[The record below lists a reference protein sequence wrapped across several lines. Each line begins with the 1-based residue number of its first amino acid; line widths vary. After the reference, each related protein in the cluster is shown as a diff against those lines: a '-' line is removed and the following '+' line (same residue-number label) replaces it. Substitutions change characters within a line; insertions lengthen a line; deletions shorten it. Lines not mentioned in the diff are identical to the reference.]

1 MIPMDFH
8 FERPWWLLALV
19 PAAVVLWS
27 AARAAVRG
35 SGWRDTVD
43 AHLLRHLALPA
54 EGGRRAWPLW
64 LLGAGWLAATLAM
77 AGPSWERVRQPT
89 TKTIEP
95 TVVAL
100 DMSVSM
106 DATDLT
112 PSRLARARYELQDVL
127 ERNAGGQVGLVIYS
141 DEPFVAAPLTDDGR
155 VVAEMIPTLTSDIMP
170 GRGSRPDRAIDQAV
184 ALLEQAGIP
193 GGRILLLADSVGD
206 DPAATSAAARRAA
219 ASGRRVSVL
228 GVGTVEGA
236 PIPDGRGG
244 FARTKDGETHVARLP
259 VDALRSLSVDGGGR
273 YASIVAGDADLDVL
287 LAEPLS
293 LASSSEDG
301 ARWNAD
307 VEIWRDAGVY
317 LLFVPLLLA
326 PLAFR
331 RGWLAVLAL
340 GVALGTP
347 LDARAGVW
355 DDLWYTRDQ
364 QAAAALETG
373 DATRASELFE
383 SEDWRAA
390 ARYESGDF
398 EEASQEFAALDG
410 NENRYNL
417 GNALAKSGKLEAAIA
432 AYDEVLEAAPGH
444 EDAEFNRELVRQ
456 LLEQRRQEPQEQRPQ
471 EQGQEQ
477 SGDGSGE
484 ESPSEHS
491 QRSSGTEPSESSA
504 SDGSSG
510 SGSEPQAQADAAD
523 ESDEPDPSA
532 PPQANAEQEPGEP
545 QKDASQQATAEEQP
559 GEASTERR
567 DAAGEPGD
575 ERSPEEYADRGK
587 PEHGA
592 ETGENAVGE
601 RVDEALEANEGEP
614 QEDEPGSQ
622 RASAPSAEPMT
633 EERQA
638 REQLLRQVPDDPAG
652 LLRAKIHRTYAEKRF
667 AERQR
672 RIVQQGGTNPWW

>member
-1 MIPMDFH
+1 MIPTDFH

-19 PAAVVLWS
+19 PAAVVLWY
-27 AARAAVRG
+27 AVRAAVQG
-35 SGWRDTVD
+35 SAWRATVD

-54 EGGRRAWPLW
+54 EGGRRAWPVW

-127 ERNAGGQVGLVIYS
+127 ERSAGGQVGLVIYS

-170 GRGSRPDRAIDQAV
+170 GRGSRPDRAIDQAA
-184 ALLEQAGIP
+184 ALLEQAGVP
-193 GGRILLLADSVGD
+193 GGRILLFADSAGD
-206 DPAATSAAARRAA
+206 DPAATKAAAQRAA

-236 PIPDGRGG
+236 PVPDGRGG
-244 FARTKDGETHVARLP
+244 FARTDDGETYLARLP

-287 LAEPLS
+287 LAEPLA
-293 LASSSEDG
+293 LASSSDDG
-301 ARWNAD
+301 GRPNAD
-307 VEIWRDAGVY
+307 VETWKDAGVY

-326 PLAFR
+326 PFAFR
-331 RGWLAVLAL
+331 RGWLAVAVLAL
-340 GVALGTP
+340 GLGTP
-347 LDARAGVW
+347 LDARASVW
-355 DDLWYTRDQ
+355 DDLWSTRDQ

-373 DATRASELFE
+373 DAARASELFE
-383 SEDWRAA
+383 SDDWRAA

-398 EEASQEFAALDG
+398 EAASQEFAALEG
-410 NENRYNL
+410 TENRYNL
-417 GNALAKSGKLEAAIA
+417 GNALAKSGKLEDALA

-444 EDAEFNRELVRQ
+444 EDAEFNRELVRE
-456 LLEQRRQEPQEQRPQ
+456 LLEQQRRQQQEQRQQEQ

-477 SGDGSGE
+477 SGG
-484 ESPSEHS
+484 SPSETS
-491 QRSSGTEPSESSA
+491 QSSPGTEESEPRTSDESSGA
-504 SDGSSG
+504 
-510 SGSEPQAQADAAD
+510 GSEPQARPDAANA
-523 ESDEPDPSA
+523 SDPSAAQQASAEPDPGAS
-532 PPQANAEQEPGEP
+532 E
-545 QKDASQQATAEEQP
+545 KDASPQAAAGEER
-559 GEASTERR
+559 GEASTEQPHG
-567 DAAGEPGD
+567 AGEPGA
-575 ERSPEEYADRGK
+575 EPSPEEYANRAP
-587 PEHGA
+587 PERDP
-592 ETGENAVGE
+592 ERGENAVRE
-601 RVDEALEANEGEP
+601 RIDQALEAAEGEP
-614 QEDEPGSQ
+614 EEGEPGSQ
-622 RASAPSAEPMT
+622 RASAPAAEAMT

-672 RIVQQGGTNPWW
+672 RLVQQGGTNPWW

>member
-1 MIPMDFH
+1 MIPTDFH

-27 AARAAVRG
+27 MARAAVQG
-35 SGWRDTVD
+35 SAWRDTVD

-64 LLGAGWLAATLAM
+64 LLGAGWLATTLAM
-77 AGPSWERVRQPT
+77 AGPSWERVEQPT

-127 ERNAGGQVGLVIYS
+127 ERNVGGQVGLVIYS

-155 VVAEMIPTLTSDIMP
+155 VIAEMVPTLTSDIMP

-184 ALLEQAGIP
+184 ALLEQAGMP
-193 GGRILLLADSVGD
+193 GGRILLFADSAGD
-206 DPAATSAAARRAA
+206 DPAATKAAARRAA

-236 PIPDGRGG
+236 PVPDGRGG
-244 FARTKDGETHVARLP
+244 FARTEDGETYVARLP
-259 VDALRSLSVDGGGR
+259 VDELRSLSVDGGGR
-273 YASIVAGDADLDVL
+273 YASIAAGDADLDVL
-287 LAEPLS
+287 LAEPLA

-301 ARWNAD
+301 ALRSAD
-307 VEIWRDAGVY
+307 VEIWKDAGVY

-326 PLAFR
+326 PFAFR
-331 RGWLAVLAL
+331 RGWLAVVAL

-347 LDARAGVW
+347 LDARASVW

-364 QAAAALETG
+364 QAAAAMETG
-373 DATRASELFE
+373 DAARASELFE

-390 ARYESGDF
+390 AQYERGDF
-398 EEASQEFAALDG
+398 DAASQEFAALAG
-410 NENRYNL
+410 TENRYNL
-417 GNALAKSGKLEAAIA
+417 GNALAKSGKLEEAIA
-432 AYDEVLEAAPGH
+432 AYDEVLEVAPGH
-444 EDAEFNRELVRQ
+444 EDAEFNRELVRK
-456 LLEQRRQEPQEQRPQ
+456 LLDQQRQESEEQRQQER
-471 EQGQEQ
+471 QEQ
-477 SGDGSGE
+477 SGDGSE
-484 ESPSEHS
+484 ERSPSEHS
-491 QRSSGTEPSESSA
+491 RSSSGTEESEPRASDESSGA
-504 SDGSSG
+504 
-510 SGSEPQAQADAAD
+510 GSEPQARAEAGDEADA
-523 ESDEPDPSA
+523 SD
-532 PPQANAEQEPGEP
+532 PPASPEVSTEQDRGEP
-545 QKDASQQATAEEQP
+545 QEDSRQAAAEEDR

-567 DAAGEPGD
+567 DAKGESGD
-575 ERSPEEYADRGK
+575 DPSPDEDATRAQPERD
-587 PEHGA
+587 A
-592 ETGENAVGE
+592 ETGENPVRE
-601 RVDEALEANEGEP
+601 RVDQALETTEGEP
-614 QEDEPGSQ
+614 EDGEPVSQ
-622 RASAPSAEPMT
+622 RASAPATEPMT

-672 RIVQQGGTNPWW
+672 RLVQQGGTNPWW